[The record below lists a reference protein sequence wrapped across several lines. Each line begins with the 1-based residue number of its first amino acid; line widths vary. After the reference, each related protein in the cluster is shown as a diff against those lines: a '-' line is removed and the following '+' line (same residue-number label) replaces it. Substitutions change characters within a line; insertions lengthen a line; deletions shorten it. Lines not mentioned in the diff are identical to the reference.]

1 MIKLINVVKKFGKIE
16 AVKGINLE
24 VEKGS
29 LFAFLGENGAGKST
43 TLSMI
48 CTESE
53 PTSGEIFIDDE
64 KLTFKNRKLFR
75 QKLGV
80 VFQENVLD
88 DLLTVR
94 ENLYNRASL
103 YGKTKAEITERL
115 ALVSSIMGIE
125 DILNRRFEKLSGG
138 QKRRAEIARAI
149 MHDPEIL
156 LLDEPTTGLDPK
168 TRVSVWKIIDYLR
181 EELGM
186 TVFLTTHYLEEAKD
200 ADQLAVI
207 HKGKIIAQG
216 TPANIRSRFSVD
228 KIFFYDAKVAELQ
241 KIMKKMNLPFKV
253 TNRTMRVDVIDENV
267 EILAILNQAI
277 GFYDSFEVIKGNL
290 DDAFISMIKRTPMIS
305 RNLKIYFRDRTA
317 VFMSLLTVLI
327 IIGLYAI
334 FLGNNMEEMFKQA
347 SGKTIG
353 IQELVNTW
361 VIAGI
366 LSITPVTVSLAVF
379 SLKVHDEELSIARSF
394 AITPAS
400 RWRIVISYIV
410 SGLVAS
416 FLLSVVTLFVG
427 EMYIWLTGGAFLPFE
442 SWIRLIGVILINV
455 FCCSSMMFFIASLVK
470 KASAFS
476 SVSTIVGTV
485 IGFIAGI
492 YLPIGSLPATVQT
505 AMKCFPF
512 TYGASTIREI
522 MTKEPLQQV
531 FAGNTQ
537 AMDATKEMIGI
548 TIYWSDKT
556 VTTGLSLLIL
566 SAFAV
571 VFGVLSV
578 ILMKRQT
585 K

>member
-253 TNRTMRVDVIDENV
+253 TNRTMRVDVIDENI

-290 DDAFISMIKRTPMIS
+290 DDAFISMIKEDS
-305 RNLKIYFRDRTA
+305 ND
-317 VFMSLLTVLI
+317 
-327 IIGLYAI
+327 
-334 FLGNNMEEMFKQA
+334 
-347 SGKTIG
+347 
-353 IQELVNTW
+353 
-361 VIAGI
+361 
-366 LSITPVTVSLAVF
+366 
-379 SLKVHDEELSIARSF
+379 
-394 AITPAS
+394 
-400 RWRIVISYIV
+400 
-410 SGLVAS
+410 
-416 FLLSVVTLFVG
+416 
-427 EMYIWLTGGAFLPFE
+427 
-442 SWIRLIGVILINV
+442 
-455 FCCSSMMFFIASLVK
+455 
-470 KASAFS
+470 
-476 SVSTIVGTV
+476 
-485 IGFIAGI
+485 
-492 YLPIGSLPATVQT
+492 
-505 AMKCFPF
+505 
-512 TYGASTIREI
+512 
-522 MTKEPLQQV
+522 
-531 FAGNTQ
+531 
-537 AMDATKEMIGI
+537 
-548 TIYWSDKT
+548 
-556 VTTGLSLLIL
+556 
-566 SAFAV
+566 
-571 VFGVLSV
+571 
-578 ILMKRQT
+578 
-585 K
+585 

>member
-1 MIKLINVVKKFGKIE
+1 MIKLTNVVKKFGKVE

-53 PTSGEIFIDDE
+53 PTSGEIFIADE
-64 KLTFKNRKLFR
+64 KLTFKNRKSFR

-88 DLLTVR
+88 DILTVR

-241 KIMKKMNLPFKV
+241 TIIEKINLPFKV
-253 TNRTMRVDVIDENV
+253 TKETMRVDVINQDV
-267 EILAILNQAI
+267 EILAILNQTA
-277 GFYDSFEVIKGNL
+277 GLYGSFEVIKGNL
-290 DDAFISMIKRTPMIS
+290 DDAFISMIK
-305 RNLKIYFRDRTA
+305 
-317 VFMSLLTVLI
+317 
-327 IIGLYAI
+327 
-334 FLGNNMEEMFKQA
+334 EE
-347 SGKTIG
+347 S
-353 IQELVNTW
+353 N
-361 VIAGI
+361 
-366 LSITPVTVSLAVF
+366 
-379 SLKVHDEELSIARSF
+379 D
-394 AITPAS
+394 
-400 RWRIVISYIV
+400 
-410 SGLVAS
+410 
-416 FLLSVVTLFVG
+416 
-427 EMYIWLTGGAFLPFE
+427 
-442 SWIRLIGVILINV
+442 
-455 FCCSSMMFFIASLVK
+455 
-470 KASAFS
+470 
-476 SVSTIVGTV
+476 
-485 IGFIAGI
+485 
-492 YLPIGSLPATVQT
+492 
-505 AMKCFPF
+505 
-512 TYGASTIREI
+512 
-522 MTKEPLQQV
+522 
-531 FAGNTQ
+531 
-537 AMDATKEMIGI
+537 
-548 TIYWSDKT
+548 
-556 VTTGLSLLIL
+556 
-566 SAFAV
+566 
-571 VFGVLSV
+571 
-578 ILMKRQT
+578 
-585 K
+585 

>member
-1 MIKLINVVKKFGKIE
+1 MIKLTNVVKKFGKVE

-53 PTSGEIFIDDE
+53 PTSGEIFIADE
-64 KLTFKNRKLFR
+64 KLTFKNRKSFR

-228 KIFFYDAKVAELQ
+228 KIFFYNAKVAELQ
-241 KIMKKMNLPFKV
+241 TIIEKINLPFKV
-253 TNRTMRVDVIDENV
+253 TKETMRVDVINQDV
-267 EILAILNQAI
+267 EILAILNQTA
-277 GFYDSFEVIKGNL
+277 GLYGSFEVIKGNL
-290 DDAFISMIKRTPMIS
+290 DDAFISMIK
-305 RNLKIYFRDRTA
+305 
-317 VFMSLLTVLI
+317 
-327 IIGLYAI
+327 
-334 FLGNNMEEMFKQA
+334 EE
-347 SGKTIG
+347 S
-353 IQELVNTW
+353 N
-361 VIAGI
+361 
-366 LSITPVTVSLAVF
+366 
-379 SLKVHDEELSIARSF
+379 D
-394 AITPAS
+394 
-400 RWRIVISYIV
+400 
-410 SGLVAS
+410 
-416 FLLSVVTLFVG
+416 
-427 EMYIWLTGGAFLPFE
+427 
-442 SWIRLIGVILINV
+442 
-455 FCCSSMMFFIASLVK
+455 
-470 KASAFS
+470 
-476 SVSTIVGTV
+476 
-485 IGFIAGI
+485 
-492 YLPIGSLPATVQT
+492 
-505 AMKCFPF
+505 
-512 TYGASTIREI
+512 
-522 MTKEPLQQV
+522 
-531 FAGNTQ
+531 
-537 AMDATKEMIGI
+537 
-548 TIYWSDKT
+548 
-556 VTTGLSLLIL
+556 
-566 SAFAV
+566 
-571 VFGVLSV
+571 
-578 ILMKRQT
+578 
-585 K
+585 

>member
-290 DDAFISMIKRTPMIS
+290 DDAFISMIKKDS
-305 RNLKIYFRDRTA
+305 ND
-317 VFMSLLTVLI
+317 
-327 IIGLYAI
+327 
-334 FLGNNMEEMFKQA
+334 
-347 SGKTIG
+347 
-353 IQELVNTW
+353 
-361 VIAGI
+361 
-366 LSITPVTVSLAVF
+366 
-379 SLKVHDEELSIARSF
+379 
-394 AITPAS
+394 
-400 RWRIVISYIV
+400 
-410 SGLVAS
+410 
-416 FLLSVVTLFVG
+416 
-427 EMYIWLTGGAFLPFE
+427 
-442 SWIRLIGVILINV
+442 
-455 FCCSSMMFFIASLVK
+455 
-470 KASAFS
+470 
-476 SVSTIVGTV
+476 
-485 IGFIAGI
+485 
-492 YLPIGSLPATVQT
+492 
-505 AMKCFPF
+505 
-512 TYGASTIREI
+512 
-522 MTKEPLQQV
+522 
-531 FAGNTQ
+531 
-537 AMDATKEMIGI
+537 
-548 TIYWSDKT
+548 
-556 VTTGLSLLIL
+556 
-566 SAFAV
+566 
-571 VFGVLSV
+571 
-578 ILMKRQT
+578 
-585 K
+585 

>member
-1 MIKLINVVKKFGKIE
+1 MIRLTNVVKTFGKVE

-64 KLTFKNRKLFR
+64 KLTFKNRKNFR

-103 YGKTKAEITERL
+103 YGKTKAEIAERL
-115 ALVSSIMGIE
+115 ELVSSIMGIE

-207 HKGKIIAQG
+207 HKGNIIAQG

-228 KIFFYDAKVAELQ
+228 KIFFYDANVEELQ
-241 KIMKKMNLPFKV
+241 AIIEKANLPYKV
-253 TNRTMRVDVIDENV
+253 SKGTMRVDVIDENI
-267 EILAILNQAI
+267 EILAILNQAA
-277 GFYDSFEVIKGNL
+277 GLYSSFEVIKGNL
-290 DDAFISMIKRTPMIS
+290 DDAFISMIKEDS
-305 RNLKIYFRDRTA
+305 ND
-317 VFMSLLTVLI
+317 
-327 IIGLYAI
+327 
-334 FLGNNMEEMFKQA
+334 
-347 SGKTIG
+347 
-353 IQELVNTW
+353 
-361 VIAGI
+361 
-366 LSITPVTVSLAVF
+366 
-379 SLKVHDEELSIARSF
+379 
-394 AITPAS
+394 
-400 RWRIVISYIV
+400 
-410 SGLVAS
+410 
-416 FLLSVVTLFVG
+416 
-427 EMYIWLTGGAFLPFE
+427 
-442 SWIRLIGVILINV
+442 
-455 FCCSSMMFFIASLVK
+455 
-470 KASAFS
+470 
-476 SVSTIVGTV
+476 
-485 IGFIAGI
+485 
-492 YLPIGSLPATVQT
+492 
-505 AMKCFPF
+505 
-512 TYGASTIREI
+512 
-522 MTKEPLQQV
+522 
-531 FAGNTQ
+531 
-537 AMDATKEMIGI
+537 
-548 TIYWSDKT
+548 
-556 VTTGLSLLIL
+556 
-566 SAFAV
+566 
-571 VFGVLSV
+571 
-578 ILMKRQT
+578 
-585 K
+585 

>member
-1 MIKLINVVKKFGKIE
+1 MIKLTNVVKKFGKIE

-53 PTSGEIFIDDE
+53 PTSGEIYIDDE

-149 MHDPEIL
+149 MHNPEIL

-216 TPANIRSRFSVD
+216 TPTNIRSRFSVD

-241 KIMKKMNLPFKV
+241 KIMKKANLPFKV
-253 TNRTMRVDVIDENV
+253 SKATMRVDVINQDV
-267 EILAILNQAI
+267 EILAILNQAA
-277 GFYDSFEVIKGNL
+277 GLYGSFEVIKGNL
-290 DDAFISMIKRTPMIS
+290 DDAFISMIK
-305 RNLKIYFRDRTA
+305 
-317 VFMSLLTVLI
+317 
-327 IIGLYAI
+327 
-334 FLGNNMEEMFKQA
+334 EE
-347 SGKTIG
+347 
-353 IQELVNTW
+353 
-361 VIAGI
+361 
-366 LSITPVTVSLAVF
+366 
-379 SLKVHDEELSIARSF
+379 
-394 AITPAS
+394 
-400 RWRIVISYIV
+400 
-410 SGLVAS
+410 
-416 FLLSVVTLFVG
+416 
-427 EMYIWLTGGAFLPFE
+427 
-442 SWIRLIGVILINV
+442 
-455 FCCSSMMFFIASLVK
+455 
-470 KASAFS
+470 
-476 SVSTIVGTV
+476 
-485 IGFIAGI
+485 
-492 YLPIGSLPATVQT
+492 
-505 AMKCFPF
+505 
-512 TYGASTIREI
+512 
-522 MTKEPLQQV
+522 
-531 FAGNTQ
+531 
-537 AMDATKEMIGI
+537 
-548 TIYWSDKT
+548 SDD
-556 VTTGLSLLIL
+556 
-566 SAFAV
+566 
-571 VFGVLSV
+571 
-578 ILMKRQT
+578 
-585 K
+585 

>member
-64 KLTFKNRKLFR
+64 KLKFKNRKLFR

-267 EILAILNQAI
+267 EIFAILNQAI

-290 DDAFISMIKRTPMIS
+290 DDAFISMIKEDS
-305 RNLKIYFRDRTA
+305 ND
-317 VFMSLLTVLI
+317 
-327 IIGLYAI
+327 
-334 FLGNNMEEMFKQA
+334 
-347 SGKTIG
+347 
-353 IQELVNTW
+353 
-361 VIAGI
+361 
-366 LSITPVTVSLAVF
+366 
-379 SLKVHDEELSIARSF
+379 
-394 AITPAS
+394 
-400 RWRIVISYIV
+400 
-410 SGLVAS
+410 
-416 FLLSVVTLFVG
+416 
-427 EMYIWLTGGAFLPFE
+427 
-442 SWIRLIGVILINV
+442 
-455 FCCSSMMFFIASLVK
+455 
-470 KASAFS
+470 
-476 SVSTIVGTV
+476 
-485 IGFIAGI
+485 
-492 YLPIGSLPATVQT
+492 
-505 AMKCFPF
+505 
-512 TYGASTIREI
+512 
-522 MTKEPLQQV
+522 
-531 FAGNTQ
+531 
-537 AMDATKEMIGI
+537 
-548 TIYWSDKT
+548 
-556 VTTGLSLLIL
+556 
-566 SAFAV
+566 
-571 VFGVLSV
+571 
-578 ILMKRQT
+578 
-585 K
+585 

>member
-1 MIKLINVVKKFGKIE
+1 MIKLTNVVKKFGKVE

-53 PTSGEIFIDDE
+53 PTSGEIFIADE
-64 KLTFKNRKLFR
+64 KLTFKNGKSFR

-241 KIMKKMNLPFKV
+241 TIIEKINLPFKV
-253 TNRTMRVDVIDENV
+253 TKETMRVDVINQDV
-267 EILAILNQAI
+267 EILAILNQTA
-277 GFYDSFEVIKGNL
+277 GLYGSFEVIKGNL
-290 DDAFISMIKRTPMIS
+290 DDAFISMIK
-305 RNLKIYFRDRTA
+305 
-317 VFMSLLTVLI
+317 
-327 IIGLYAI
+327 
-334 FLGNNMEEMFKQA
+334 EE
-347 SGKTIG
+347 S
-353 IQELVNTW
+353 N
-361 VIAGI
+361 
-366 LSITPVTVSLAVF
+366 
-379 SLKVHDEELSIARSF
+379 D
-394 AITPAS
+394 
-400 RWRIVISYIV
+400 
-410 SGLVAS
+410 
-416 FLLSVVTLFVG
+416 
-427 EMYIWLTGGAFLPFE
+427 
-442 SWIRLIGVILINV
+442 
-455 FCCSSMMFFIASLVK
+455 
-470 KASAFS
+470 
-476 SVSTIVGTV
+476 
-485 IGFIAGI
+485 
-492 YLPIGSLPATVQT
+492 
-505 AMKCFPF
+505 
-512 TYGASTIREI
+512 
-522 MTKEPLQQV
+522 
-531 FAGNTQ
+531 
-537 AMDATKEMIGI
+537 
-548 TIYWSDKT
+548 
-556 VTTGLSLLIL
+556 
-566 SAFAV
+566 
-571 VFGVLSV
+571 
-578 ILMKRQT
+578 
-585 K
+585 

>member
-1 MIKLINVVKKFGKIE
+1 MIKLTNVVKKFGKIE

-53 PTSGEIFIDDE
+53 PTSGEIYIDDE

-241 KIMKKMNLPFKV
+241 KIMKNANLPFKV
-253 TNRTMRVDVIDENV
+253 SKATMRVDVKNQDV
-267 EILAILNQAI
+267 EILAILNQAA
-277 GFYDSFEVIKGNL
+277 GLYGSFEVIKGNL
-290 DDAFISMIKRTPMIS
+290 DDAFISMIK
-305 RNLKIYFRDRTA
+305 
-317 VFMSLLTVLI
+317 
-327 IIGLYAI
+327 
-334 FLGNNMEEMFKQA
+334 EE
-347 SGKTIG
+347 
-353 IQELVNTW
+353 
-361 VIAGI
+361 
-366 LSITPVTVSLAVF
+366 
-379 SLKVHDEELSIARSF
+379 
-394 AITPAS
+394 
-400 RWRIVISYIV
+400 
-410 SGLVAS
+410 
-416 FLLSVVTLFVG
+416 
-427 EMYIWLTGGAFLPFE
+427 
-442 SWIRLIGVILINV
+442 
-455 FCCSSMMFFIASLVK
+455 
-470 KASAFS
+470 
-476 SVSTIVGTV
+476 
-485 IGFIAGI
+485 
-492 YLPIGSLPATVQT
+492 
-505 AMKCFPF
+505 
-512 TYGASTIREI
+512 
-522 MTKEPLQQV
+522 
-531 FAGNTQ
+531 
-537 AMDATKEMIGI
+537 
-548 TIYWSDKT
+548 SDD
-556 VTTGLSLLIL
+556 
-566 SAFAV
+566 
-571 VFGVLSV
+571 
-578 ILMKRQT
+578 
-585 K
+585 

>member
-1 MIKLINVVKKFGKIE
+1 MIKLTNVVKKFGKIE

-53 PTSGEIFIDDE
+53 PTSGEIYIDDE
-64 KLTFKNRKLFR
+64 KLTFKNRTLFR

-103 YGKTKAEITERL
+103 YGETKAEITERL

-216 TPANIRSRFSVD
+216 TPTNIRSRFSVD

-241 KIMKKMNLPFKV
+241 KIMKKANLPFKV
-253 TNRTMRVDVIDENV
+253 SKATMRVDVINQDV
-267 EILAILNQAI
+267 EILAILNQAA
-277 GFYDSFEVIKGNL
+277 GLYGSFEVIKGNL
-290 DDAFISMIKRTPMIS
+290 DDAFISMIK
-305 RNLKIYFRDRTA
+305 
-317 VFMSLLTVLI
+317 
-327 IIGLYAI
+327 
-334 FLGNNMEEMFKQA
+334 EE
-347 SGKTIG
+347 
-353 IQELVNTW
+353 
-361 VIAGI
+361 
-366 LSITPVTVSLAVF
+366 
-379 SLKVHDEELSIARSF
+379 
-394 AITPAS
+394 
-400 RWRIVISYIV
+400 
-410 SGLVAS
+410 
-416 FLLSVVTLFVG
+416 
-427 EMYIWLTGGAFLPFE
+427 
-442 SWIRLIGVILINV
+442 
-455 FCCSSMMFFIASLVK
+455 
-470 KASAFS
+470 
-476 SVSTIVGTV
+476 
-485 IGFIAGI
+485 
-492 YLPIGSLPATVQT
+492 
-505 AMKCFPF
+505 
-512 TYGASTIREI
+512 
-522 MTKEPLQQV
+522 
-531 FAGNTQ
+531 
-537 AMDATKEMIGI
+537 
-548 TIYWSDKT
+548 SDD
-556 VTTGLSLLIL
+556 
-566 SAFAV
+566 
-571 VFGVLSV
+571 
-578 ILMKRQT
+578 
-585 K
+585 

>member
-1 MIKLINVVKKFGKIE
+1 MIKLTNVVKKFGKVE

-53 PTSGEIFIDDE
+53 PTSGEIFIADE
-64 KLTFKNRKLFR
+64 KLTFKNRKSFR

-241 KIMKKMNLPFKV
+241 TIIEKINLPFKV
-253 TNRTMRVDVIDENV
+253 TKETMRVDVINQDV
-267 EILAILNQAI
+267 EILAILNQTA
-277 GFYDSFEVIKGNL
+277 GLYDSFEVIKGNL
-290 DDAFISMIKRTPMIS
+290 DDAFISMIK
-305 RNLKIYFRDRTA
+305 
-317 VFMSLLTVLI
+317 
-327 IIGLYAI
+327 
-334 FLGNNMEEMFKQA
+334 EE
-347 SGKTIG
+347 S
-353 IQELVNTW
+353 N
-361 VIAGI
+361 
-366 LSITPVTVSLAVF
+366 
-379 SLKVHDEELSIARSF
+379 D
-394 AITPAS
+394 
-400 RWRIVISYIV
+400 
-410 SGLVAS
+410 
-416 FLLSVVTLFVG
+416 
-427 EMYIWLTGGAFLPFE
+427 
-442 SWIRLIGVILINV
+442 
-455 FCCSSMMFFIASLVK
+455 
-470 KASAFS
+470 
-476 SVSTIVGTV
+476 
-485 IGFIAGI
+485 
-492 YLPIGSLPATVQT
+492 
-505 AMKCFPF
+505 
-512 TYGASTIREI
+512 
-522 MTKEPLQQV
+522 
-531 FAGNTQ
+531 
-537 AMDATKEMIGI
+537 
-548 TIYWSDKT
+548 
-556 VTTGLSLLIL
+556 
-566 SAFAV
+566 
-571 VFGVLSV
+571 
-578 ILMKRQT
+578 
-585 K
+585 

>member
-1 MIKLINVVKKFGKIE
+1 MIKLTNVVKKFGKIE

-53 PTSGEIFIDDE
+53 PTSGEIYIDDE

-216 TPANIRSRFSVD
+216 TPTNIRSRFSVD

-241 KIMKKMNLPFKV
+241 KIMKKANLPFKV
-253 TNRTMRVDVIDENV
+253 SKATMRVDVINQDV
-267 EILAILNQAI
+267 EILAILNQA
-277 GFYDSFEVIKGNL
+277 
-290 DDAFISMIKRTPMIS
+290 A
-305 RNLKIYFRDRTA
+305 
-317 VFMSLLTVLI
+317 
-327 IIGLYAI
+327 GLY
-334 FLGNNMEEMFKQA
+334 G
-347 SGKTIG
+347 
-353 IQELVNTW
+353 
-361 VIAGI
+361 
-366 LSITPVTVSLAVF
+366 
-379 SLKVHDEELSIARSF
+379 
-394 AITPAS
+394 
-400 RWRIVISYIV
+400 
-410 SGLVAS
+410 
-416 FLLSVVTLFVG
+416 
-427 EMYIWLTGGAFLPFE
+427 
-442 SWIRLIGVILINV
+442 
-455 FCCSSMMFFIASLVK
+455 
-470 KASAFS
+470 
-476 SVSTIVGTV
+476 
-485 IGFIAGI
+485 
-492 YLPIGSLPATVQT
+492 
-505 AMKCFPF
+505 
-512 TYGASTIREI
+512 
-522 MTKEPLQQV
+522 
-531 FAGNTQ
+531 
-537 AMDATKEMIGI
+537 
-548 TIYWSDKT
+548 
-556 VTTGLSLLIL
+556 
-566 SAFAV
+566 
-571 VFGVLSV
+571 
-578 ILMKRQT
+578 
-585 K
+585 

>member
-181 EELGM
+181 EDLGM

-290 DDAFISMIKRTPMIS
+290 DDAFISMIKEDS
-305 RNLKIYFRDRTA
+305 ND
-317 VFMSLLTVLI
+317 
-327 IIGLYAI
+327 
-334 FLGNNMEEMFKQA
+334 
-347 SGKTIG
+347 
-353 IQELVNTW
+353 
-361 VIAGI
+361 
-366 LSITPVTVSLAVF
+366 
-379 SLKVHDEELSIARSF
+379 
-394 AITPAS
+394 
-400 RWRIVISYIV
+400 
-410 SGLVAS
+410 
-416 FLLSVVTLFVG
+416 
-427 EMYIWLTGGAFLPFE
+427 
-442 SWIRLIGVILINV
+442 
-455 FCCSSMMFFIASLVK
+455 
-470 KASAFS
+470 
-476 SVSTIVGTV
+476 
-485 IGFIAGI
+485 
-492 YLPIGSLPATVQT
+492 
-505 AMKCFPF
+505 
-512 TYGASTIREI
+512 
-522 MTKEPLQQV
+522 
-531 FAGNTQ
+531 
-537 AMDATKEMIGI
+537 
-548 TIYWSDKT
+548 
-556 VTTGLSLLIL
+556 
-566 SAFAV
+566 
-571 VFGVLSV
+571 
-578 ILMKRQT
+578 
-585 K
+585 

>member
-1 MIKLINVVKKFGKIE
+1 MIKLTNVVKKFGKVE

-53 PTSGEIFIDDE
+53 PTSGEIFIADE
-64 KLTFKNRKLFR
+64 KLTFKNRKSFR

-103 YGKTKAEITERL
+103 YGKTNAEITERL

-241 KIMKKMNLPFKV
+241 TIIEKINLPFKV
-253 TNRTMRVDVIDENV
+253 TKETMRVDVINQDV
-267 EILAILNQAI
+267 EILAILNQTA
-277 GFYDSFEVIKGNL
+277 GLYGSFEVVKGNL
-290 DDAFISMIKRTPMIS
+290 DDAFISMIK
-305 RNLKIYFRDRTA
+305 
-317 VFMSLLTVLI
+317 
-327 IIGLYAI
+327 
-334 FLGNNMEEMFKQA
+334 EE
-347 SGKTIG
+347 S
-353 IQELVNTW
+353 N
-361 VIAGI
+361 
-366 LSITPVTVSLAVF
+366 
-379 SLKVHDEELSIARSF
+379 D
-394 AITPAS
+394 
-400 RWRIVISYIV
+400 
-410 SGLVAS
+410 
-416 FLLSVVTLFVG
+416 
-427 EMYIWLTGGAFLPFE
+427 
-442 SWIRLIGVILINV
+442 
-455 FCCSSMMFFIASLVK
+455 
-470 KASAFS
+470 
-476 SVSTIVGTV
+476 
-485 IGFIAGI
+485 
-492 YLPIGSLPATVQT
+492 
-505 AMKCFPF
+505 
-512 TYGASTIREI
+512 
-522 MTKEPLQQV
+522 
-531 FAGNTQ
+531 
-537 AMDATKEMIGI
+537 
-548 TIYWSDKT
+548 
-556 VTTGLSLLIL
+556 
-566 SAFAV
+566 
-571 VFGVLSV
+571 
-578 ILMKRQT
+578 
-585 K
+585 

>member
-1 MIKLINVVKKFGKIE
+1 MIKLTNVVKKFGKVE

-53 PTSGEIFIDDE
+53 PTSGEIFIADE
-64 KLTFKNRKLFR
+64 KLTFKNRKSFR

-207 HKGKIIAQG
+207 HKGKIIAEG

-241 KIMKKMNLPFKV
+241 TIIEKINLPFKV
-253 TNRTMRVDVIDENV
+253 TKETMRVDVINQDV
-267 EILAILNQAI
+267 EILAILNQTA
-277 GFYDSFEVIKGNL
+277 GLYGSFEMIKGNL
-290 DDAFISMIKRTPMIS
+290 DDAFISMIK
-305 RNLKIYFRDRTA
+305 
-317 VFMSLLTVLI
+317 
-327 IIGLYAI
+327 
-334 FLGNNMEEMFKQA
+334 EE
-347 SGKTIG
+347 S
-353 IQELVNTW
+353 N
-361 VIAGI
+361 
-366 LSITPVTVSLAVF
+366 
-379 SLKVHDEELSIARSF
+379 D
-394 AITPAS
+394 
-400 RWRIVISYIV
+400 
-410 SGLVAS
+410 
-416 FLLSVVTLFVG
+416 
-427 EMYIWLTGGAFLPFE
+427 
-442 SWIRLIGVILINV
+442 
-455 FCCSSMMFFIASLVK
+455 
-470 KASAFS
+470 
-476 SVSTIVGTV
+476 
-485 IGFIAGI
+485 
-492 YLPIGSLPATVQT
+492 
-505 AMKCFPF
+505 
-512 TYGASTIREI
+512 
-522 MTKEPLQQV
+522 
-531 FAGNTQ
+531 
-537 AMDATKEMIGI
+537 
-548 TIYWSDKT
+548 
-556 VTTGLSLLIL
+556 
-566 SAFAV
+566 
-571 VFGVLSV
+571 
-578 ILMKRQT
+578 
-585 K
+585 

>member
-1 MIKLINVVKKFGKIE
+1 MIKLTNVVKKFGKIE

-53 PTSGEIFIDDE
+53 PTSGEIYIDDE

-216 TPANIRSRFSVD
+216 TPTNIRSRFSVD

-241 KIMKKMNLPFKV
+241 KIMKKANLPFKV
-253 TNRTMRVDVIDENV
+253 SKATMRVDVINQDV
-267 EILAILNQAI
+267 EILAILNQAA
-277 GFYDSFEVIKGNL
+277 GLYGSFEVIKGNL
-290 DDAFISMIKRTPMIS
+290 DDAFILMIK
-305 RNLKIYFRDRTA
+305 
-317 VFMSLLTVLI
+317 
-327 IIGLYAI
+327 
-334 FLGNNMEEMFKQA
+334 EE
-347 SGKTIG
+347 
-353 IQELVNTW
+353 
-361 VIAGI
+361 
-366 LSITPVTVSLAVF
+366 
-379 SLKVHDEELSIARSF
+379 
-394 AITPAS
+394 
-400 RWRIVISYIV
+400 
-410 SGLVAS
+410 
-416 FLLSVVTLFVG
+416 
-427 EMYIWLTGGAFLPFE
+427 
-442 SWIRLIGVILINV
+442 
-455 FCCSSMMFFIASLVK
+455 
-470 KASAFS
+470 
-476 SVSTIVGTV
+476 
-485 IGFIAGI
+485 
-492 YLPIGSLPATVQT
+492 
-505 AMKCFPF
+505 
-512 TYGASTIREI
+512 
-522 MTKEPLQQV
+522 
-531 FAGNTQ
+531 
-537 AMDATKEMIGI
+537 
-548 TIYWSDKT
+548 SDD
-556 VTTGLSLLIL
+556 
-566 SAFAV
+566 
-571 VFGVLSV
+571 
-578 ILMKRQT
+578 
-585 K
+585 

>member
-1 MIKLINVVKKFGKIE
+1 MIKLTNVVKKFGKVE

-53 PTSGEIFIDDE
+53 PTSGEIFIADE
-64 KLTFKNRKLFR
+64 KLTFKNRKSFR

-241 KIMKKMNLPFKV
+241 TIIEKINLPFKV
-253 TNRTMRVDVIDENV
+253 TKETMRVDVINKDV
-267 EILAILNQAI
+267 EILAILNQSA
-277 GFYDSFEVIKGNL
+277 GLYGSFEVIKGNL
-290 DDAFISMIKRTPMIS
+290 DDAFISMIK
-305 RNLKIYFRDRTA
+305 
-317 VFMSLLTVLI
+317 
-327 IIGLYAI
+327 
-334 FLGNNMEEMFKQA
+334 EE
-347 SGKTIG
+347 S
-353 IQELVNTW
+353 N
-361 VIAGI
+361 
-366 LSITPVTVSLAVF
+366 
-379 SLKVHDEELSIARSF
+379 D
-394 AITPAS
+394 
-400 RWRIVISYIV
+400 
-410 SGLVAS
+410 
-416 FLLSVVTLFVG
+416 
-427 EMYIWLTGGAFLPFE
+427 
-442 SWIRLIGVILINV
+442 
-455 FCCSSMMFFIASLVK
+455 
-470 KASAFS
+470 
-476 SVSTIVGTV
+476 
-485 IGFIAGI
+485 
-492 YLPIGSLPATVQT
+492 
-505 AMKCFPF
+505 
-512 TYGASTIREI
+512 
-522 MTKEPLQQV
+522 
-531 FAGNTQ
+531 
-537 AMDATKEMIGI
+537 
-548 TIYWSDKT
+548 
-556 VTTGLSLLIL
+556 
-566 SAFAV
+566 
-571 VFGVLSV
+571 
-578 ILMKRQT
+578 
-585 K
+585 

>member
-1 MIKLINVVKKFGKIE
+1 MIKLTNVVKKFGKIE

-53 PTSGEIFIDDE
+53 PTSGEIYIDDE

-216 TPANIRSRFSVD
+216 TPTNIRSRFSVD

-241 KIMKKMNLPFKV
+241 KIMKKANLPFKV
-253 TNRTMRVDVIDENV
+253 SKATMRVDVINQDV
-267 EILAILNQAI
+267 EILAILNQAA
-277 GFYDSFEVIKGNL
+277 GLYGSFEVIKGNL
-290 DDAFISMIKRTPMIS
+290 DDAFISMIK
-305 RNLKIYFRDRTA
+305 
-317 VFMSLLTVLI
+317 
-327 IIGLYAI
+327 
-334 FLGNNMEEMFKQA
+334 EEY
-347 SGKTIG
+347 
-353 IQELVNTW
+353 
-361 VIAGI
+361 
-366 LSITPVTVSLAVF
+366 
-379 SLKVHDEELSIARSF
+379 D
-394 AITPAS
+394 
-400 RWRIVISYIV
+400 
-410 SGLVAS
+410 
-416 FLLSVVTLFVG
+416 
-427 EMYIWLTGGAFLPFE
+427 
-442 SWIRLIGVILINV
+442 
-455 FCCSSMMFFIASLVK
+455 
-470 KASAFS
+470 
-476 SVSTIVGTV
+476 
-485 IGFIAGI
+485 
-492 YLPIGSLPATVQT
+492 
-505 AMKCFPF
+505 
-512 TYGASTIREI
+512 
-522 MTKEPLQQV
+522 
-531 FAGNTQ
+531 
-537 AMDATKEMIGI
+537 D
-548 TIYWSDKT
+548 
-556 VTTGLSLLIL
+556 
-566 SAFAV
+566 
-571 VFGVLSV
+571 
-578 ILMKRQT
+578 
-585 K
+585 

>member
-267 EILAILNQAI
+267 EILAILNQSI

-290 DDAFISMIKRTPMIS
+290 DDAFISMIKEDS
-305 RNLKIYFRDRTA
+305 ND
-317 VFMSLLTVLI
+317 
-327 IIGLYAI
+327 
-334 FLGNNMEEMFKQA
+334 
-347 SGKTIG
+347 
-353 IQELVNTW
+353 
-361 VIAGI
+361 
-366 LSITPVTVSLAVF
+366 
-379 SLKVHDEELSIARSF
+379 
-394 AITPAS
+394 
-400 RWRIVISYIV
+400 
-410 SGLVAS
+410 
-416 FLLSVVTLFVG
+416 
-427 EMYIWLTGGAFLPFE
+427 
-442 SWIRLIGVILINV
+442 
-455 FCCSSMMFFIASLVK
+455 
-470 KASAFS
+470 
-476 SVSTIVGTV
+476 
-485 IGFIAGI
+485 
-492 YLPIGSLPATVQT
+492 
-505 AMKCFPF
+505 
-512 TYGASTIREI
+512 
-522 MTKEPLQQV
+522 
-531 FAGNTQ
+531 
-537 AMDATKEMIGI
+537 
-548 TIYWSDKT
+548 
-556 VTTGLSLLIL
+556 
-566 SAFAV
+566 
-571 VFGVLSV
+571 
-578 ILMKRQT
+578 
-585 K
+585 

>member
-156 LLDEPTTGLDPK
+156 LLDEQTTGLDPK

-290 DDAFISMIKRTPMIS
+290 DDAFISMIKEDS
-305 RNLKIYFRDRTA
+305 ND
-317 VFMSLLTVLI
+317 
-327 IIGLYAI
+327 
-334 FLGNNMEEMFKQA
+334 
-347 SGKTIG
+347 
-353 IQELVNTW
+353 
-361 VIAGI
+361 
-366 LSITPVTVSLAVF
+366 
-379 SLKVHDEELSIARSF
+379 
-394 AITPAS
+394 
-400 RWRIVISYIV
+400 
-410 SGLVAS
+410 
-416 FLLSVVTLFVG
+416 
-427 EMYIWLTGGAFLPFE
+427 
-442 SWIRLIGVILINV
+442 
-455 FCCSSMMFFIASLVK
+455 
-470 KASAFS
+470 
-476 SVSTIVGTV
+476 
-485 IGFIAGI
+485 
-492 YLPIGSLPATVQT
+492 
-505 AMKCFPF
+505 
-512 TYGASTIREI
+512 
-522 MTKEPLQQV
+522 
-531 FAGNTQ
+531 
-537 AMDATKEMIGI
+537 
-548 TIYWSDKT
+548 
-556 VTTGLSLLIL
+556 
-566 SAFAV
+566 
-571 VFGVLSV
+571 
-578 ILMKRQT
+578 
-585 K
+585 

>member
-1 MIKLINVVKKFGKIE
+1 MIKLANVVKKFGKVE

-53 PTSGEIFIDDE
+53 PTSGEIFIADE
-64 KLTFKNRKLFR
+64 KLTFKNRKSFR

-103 YGKTKAEITERL
+103 YGKTKAEISERL
-115 ALVSSIMGIE
+115 ELVSSIMGIE

-241 KIMKKMNLPFKV
+241 TIIEKINLPFKV
-253 TNRTMRVDVIDENV
+253 TKETMRVDVINQDV
-267 EILAILNQAI
+267 EILAILNQTA
-277 GFYDSFEVIKGNL
+277 GLYGSFEVIKGNL
-290 DDAFISMIKRTPMIS
+290 DDAFISMIK
-305 RNLKIYFRDRTA
+305 
-317 VFMSLLTVLI
+317 
-327 IIGLYAI
+327 
-334 FLGNNMEEMFKQA
+334 EE
-347 SGKTIG
+347 S
-353 IQELVNTW
+353 N
-361 VIAGI
+361 
-366 LSITPVTVSLAVF
+366 
-379 SLKVHDEELSIARSF
+379 D
-394 AITPAS
+394 
-400 RWRIVISYIV
+400 
-410 SGLVAS
+410 
-416 FLLSVVTLFVG
+416 
-427 EMYIWLTGGAFLPFE
+427 
-442 SWIRLIGVILINV
+442 
-455 FCCSSMMFFIASLVK
+455 
-470 KASAFS
+470 
-476 SVSTIVGTV
+476 
-485 IGFIAGI
+485 
-492 YLPIGSLPATVQT
+492 
-505 AMKCFPF
+505 
-512 TYGASTIREI
+512 
-522 MTKEPLQQV
+522 
-531 FAGNTQ
+531 
-537 AMDATKEMIGI
+537 
-548 TIYWSDKT
+548 
-556 VTTGLSLLIL
+556 
-566 SAFAV
+566 
-571 VFGVLSV
+571 
-578 ILMKRQT
+578 
-585 K
+585 

>member
-1 MIKLINVVKKFGKIE
+1 MIKLTNVVKNFGNVE

-53 PTSGEIFIDDE
+53 PTSGEIFIADE
-64 KLTFKNRKLFR
+64 KLTFKNRKSFR

-241 KIMKKMNLPFKV
+241 TIIEKINLPFKV
-253 TNRTMRVDVIDENV
+253 TKETMRVDVINQDV
-267 EILAILNQAI
+267 EILAILNQTA
-277 GFYDSFEVIKGNL
+277 GLYGSFEVIKGNL
-290 DDAFISMIKRTPMIS
+290 DDAFISMIK
-305 RNLKIYFRDRTA
+305 
-317 VFMSLLTVLI
+317 
-327 IIGLYAI
+327 
-334 FLGNNMEEMFKQA
+334 EE
-347 SGKTIG
+347 S
-353 IQELVNTW
+353 N
-361 VIAGI
+361 
-366 LSITPVTVSLAVF
+366 
-379 SLKVHDEELSIARSF
+379 D
-394 AITPAS
+394 
-400 RWRIVISYIV
+400 
-410 SGLVAS
+410 
-416 FLLSVVTLFVG
+416 
-427 EMYIWLTGGAFLPFE
+427 
-442 SWIRLIGVILINV
+442 
-455 FCCSSMMFFIASLVK
+455 
-470 KASAFS
+470 
-476 SVSTIVGTV
+476 
-485 IGFIAGI
+485 
-492 YLPIGSLPATVQT
+492 
-505 AMKCFPF
+505 
-512 TYGASTIREI
+512 
-522 MTKEPLQQV
+522 
-531 FAGNTQ
+531 
-537 AMDATKEMIGI
+537 
-548 TIYWSDKT
+548 
-556 VTTGLSLLIL
+556 
-566 SAFAV
+566 
-571 VFGVLSV
+571 
-578 ILMKRQT
+578 
-585 K
+585 

>member
-1 MIKLINVVKKFGKIE
+1 MIKLTNVVKKFGKVE

-24 VEKGS
+24 VEKAS

-53 PTSGEIFIDDE
+53 PTSGEIFIADE
-64 KLTFKNRKLFR
+64 KLTFKNRKSFR

-207 HKGKIIAQG
+207 HKGKIIAHG

-241 KIMKKMNLPFKV
+241 TIIEKINLPFKV
-253 TNRTMRVDVIDENV
+253 TKETMRVDVINQDV
-267 EILAILNQAI
+267 EILAILNQTA
-277 GFYDSFEVIKGNL
+277 GLYGSFEVIKGNL
-290 DDAFISMIKRTPMIS
+290 DDAFISMIK
-305 RNLKIYFRDRTA
+305 
-317 VFMSLLTVLI
+317 
-327 IIGLYAI
+327 
-334 FLGNNMEEMFKQA
+334 EE
-347 SGKTIG
+347 S
-353 IQELVNTW
+353 N
-361 VIAGI
+361 
-366 LSITPVTVSLAVF
+366 
-379 SLKVHDEELSIARSF
+379 D
-394 AITPAS
+394 
-400 RWRIVISYIV
+400 
-410 SGLVAS
+410 
-416 FLLSVVTLFVG
+416 
-427 EMYIWLTGGAFLPFE
+427 
-442 SWIRLIGVILINV
+442 
-455 FCCSSMMFFIASLVK
+455 
-470 KASAFS
+470 
-476 SVSTIVGTV
+476 
-485 IGFIAGI
+485 
-492 YLPIGSLPATVQT
+492 
-505 AMKCFPF
+505 
-512 TYGASTIREI
+512 
-522 MTKEPLQQV
+522 
-531 FAGNTQ
+531 
-537 AMDATKEMIGI
+537 
-548 TIYWSDKT
+548 
-556 VTTGLSLLIL
+556 
-566 SAFAV
+566 
-571 VFGVLSV
+571 
-578 ILMKRQT
+578 
-585 K
+585 

>member
-1 MIKLINVVKKFGKIE
+1 MIKLTNVVKKFGKIE

-53 PTSGEIFIDDE
+53 PTSGEIYIDDE

-216 TPANIRSRFSVD
+216 APTNIRSRFSVD

-241 KIMKKMNLPFKV
+241 KIMKKANLPFKV
-253 TNRTMRVDVIDENV
+253 SKATMRVDVINQDV
-267 EILAILNQAI
+267 EILAILNQAA
-277 GFYDSFEVIKGNL
+277 GLYGSFEVIKGNL
-290 DDAFISMIKRTPMIS
+290 DDAFISMIK
-305 RNLKIYFRDRTA
+305 
-317 VFMSLLTVLI
+317 
-327 IIGLYAI
+327 
-334 FLGNNMEEMFKQA
+334 EE
-347 SGKTIG
+347 
-353 IQELVNTW
+353 
-361 VIAGI
+361 
-366 LSITPVTVSLAVF
+366 
-379 SLKVHDEELSIARSF
+379 
-394 AITPAS
+394 
-400 RWRIVISYIV
+400 
-410 SGLVAS
+410 
-416 FLLSVVTLFVG
+416 
-427 EMYIWLTGGAFLPFE
+427 
-442 SWIRLIGVILINV
+442 
-455 FCCSSMMFFIASLVK
+455 
-470 KASAFS
+470 
-476 SVSTIVGTV
+476 
-485 IGFIAGI
+485 
-492 YLPIGSLPATVQT
+492 
-505 AMKCFPF
+505 
-512 TYGASTIREI
+512 
-522 MTKEPLQQV
+522 
-531 FAGNTQ
+531 
-537 AMDATKEMIGI
+537 
-548 TIYWSDKT
+548 SDD
-556 VTTGLSLLIL
+556 
-566 SAFAV
+566 
-571 VFGVLSV
+571 
-578 ILMKRQT
+578 
-585 K
+585 

>member
-1 MIKLINVVKKFGKIE
+1 MIKLTNVVKKFGKIE

-53 PTSGEIFIDDE
+53 PTSGEIYIDDE

-88 DLLTVR
+88 DFLTVR

-241 KIMKKMNLPFKV
+241 KIMKKANLPFKV
-253 TNRTMRVDVIDENV
+253 SKATMRVDVINQDV
-267 EILAILNQAI
+267 EILAILNQAA
-277 GFYDSFEVIKGNL
+277 GLYGSFEVIKGNL
-290 DDAFISMIKRTPMIS
+290 DDAFISMIK
-305 RNLKIYFRDRTA
+305 
-317 VFMSLLTVLI
+317 
-327 IIGLYAI
+327 
-334 FLGNNMEEMFKQA
+334 EE
-347 SGKTIG
+347 
-353 IQELVNTW
+353 
-361 VIAGI
+361 
-366 LSITPVTVSLAVF
+366 
-379 SLKVHDEELSIARSF
+379 
-394 AITPAS
+394 
-400 RWRIVISYIV
+400 
-410 SGLVAS
+410 
-416 FLLSVVTLFVG
+416 
-427 EMYIWLTGGAFLPFE
+427 
-442 SWIRLIGVILINV
+442 
-455 FCCSSMMFFIASLVK
+455 
-470 KASAFS
+470 
-476 SVSTIVGTV
+476 
-485 IGFIAGI
+485 
-492 YLPIGSLPATVQT
+492 
-505 AMKCFPF
+505 
-512 TYGASTIREI
+512 
-522 MTKEPLQQV
+522 
-531 FAGNTQ
+531 
-537 AMDATKEMIGI
+537 
-548 TIYWSDKT
+548 SDD
-556 VTTGLSLLIL
+556 
-566 SAFAV
+566 
-571 VFGVLSV
+571 
-578 ILMKRQT
+578 
-585 K
+585 

>member
-1 MIKLINVVKKFGKIE
+1 MIKLTNVVKKFGKVE

-53 PTSGEIFIDDE
+53 PTSGEIFIADE
-64 KLTFKNRKLFR
+64 KLTFKNRKSFR

-253 TNRTMRVDVIDENV
+253 TNRTMRVDVINQDV
-267 EILAILNQAI
+267 EILAILNQTA
-277 GFYDSFEVIKGNL
+277 GLYGSFEVIKGNL
-290 DDAFISMIKRTPMIS
+290 DDAFISMIK
-305 RNLKIYFRDRTA
+305 
-317 VFMSLLTVLI
+317 
-327 IIGLYAI
+327 
-334 FLGNNMEEMFKQA
+334 EE
-347 SGKTIG
+347 S
-353 IQELVNTW
+353 N
-361 VIAGI
+361 
-366 LSITPVTVSLAVF
+366 
-379 SLKVHDEELSIARSF
+379 D
-394 AITPAS
+394 
-400 RWRIVISYIV
+400 
-410 SGLVAS
+410 
-416 FLLSVVTLFVG
+416 
-427 EMYIWLTGGAFLPFE
+427 
-442 SWIRLIGVILINV
+442 
-455 FCCSSMMFFIASLVK
+455 
-470 KASAFS
+470 
-476 SVSTIVGTV
+476 
-485 IGFIAGI
+485 
-492 YLPIGSLPATVQT
+492 
-505 AMKCFPF
+505 
-512 TYGASTIREI
+512 
-522 MTKEPLQQV
+522 
-531 FAGNTQ
+531 
-537 AMDATKEMIGI
+537 
-548 TIYWSDKT
+548 
-556 VTTGLSLLIL
+556 
-566 SAFAV
+566 
-571 VFGVLSV
+571 
-578 ILMKRQT
+578 
-585 K
+585 

>member
-115 ALVSSIMGIE
+115 ALVSSIMRIE

-290 DDAFISMIKRTPMIS
+290 DDAFISMIKEDS
-305 RNLKIYFRDRTA
+305 ND
-317 VFMSLLTVLI
+317 
-327 IIGLYAI
+327 
-334 FLGNNMEEMFKQA
+334 
-347 SGKTIG
+347 
-353 IQELVNTW
+353 
-361 VIAGI
+361 
-366 LSITPVTVSLAVF
+366 
-379 SLKVHDEELSIARSF
+379 
-394 AITPAS
+394 
-400 RWRIVISYIV
+400 
-410 SGLVAS
+410 
-416 FLLSVVTLFVG
+416 
-427 EMYIWLTGGAFLPFE
+427 
-442 SWIRLIGVILINV
+442 
-455 FCCSSMMFFIASLVK
+455 
-470 KASAFS
+470 
-476 SVSTIVGTV
+476 
-485 IGFIAGI
+485 
-492 YLPIGSLPATVQT
+492 
-505 AMKCFPF
+505 
-512 TYGASTIREI
+512 
-522 MTKEPLQQV
+522 
-531 FAGNTQ
+531 
-537 AMDATKEMIGI
+537 
-548 TIYWSDKT
+548 
-556 VTTGLSLLIL
+556 
-566 SAFAV
+566 
-571 VFGVLSV
+571 
-578 ILMKRQT
+578 
-585 K
+585 

>member
-168 TRVSVWKIIDYLR
+168 NRVSVWKIIDYLR

-290 DDAFISMIKRTPMIS
+290 DDAFISMIKEDS
-305 RNLKIYFRDRTA
+305 ND
-317 VFMSLLTVLI
+317 
-327 IIGLYAI
+327 
-334 FLGNNMEEMFKQA
+334 
-347 SGKTIG
+347 
-353 IQELVNTW
+353 
-361 VIAGI
+361 
-366 LSITPVTVSLAVF
+366 
-379 SLKVHDEELSIARSF
+379 
-394 AITPAS
+394 
-400 RWRIVISYIV
+400 
-410 SGLVAS
+410 
-416 FLLSVVTLFVG
+416 
-427 EMYIWLTGGAFLPFE
+427 
-442 SWIRLIGVILINV
+442 
-455 FCCSSMMFFIASLVK
+455 
-470 KASAFS
+470 
-476 SVSTIVGTV
+476 
-485 IGFIAGI
+485 
-492 YLPIGSLPATVQT
+492 
-505 AMKCFPF
+505 
-512 TYGASTIREI
+512 
-522 MTKEPLQQV
+522 
-531 FAGNTQ
+531 
-537 AMDATKEMIGI
+537 
-548 TIYWSDKT
+548 
-556 VTTGLSLLIL
+556 
-566 SAFAV
+566 
-571 VFGVLSV
+571 
-578 ILMKRQT
+578 
-585 K
+585 

>member
-1 MIKLINVVKKFGKIE
+1 MIKLTNVVKKFGKIE

-53 PTSGEIFIDDE
+53 PTSGEIYIDDE

-207 HKGKIIAQG
+207 KKGKIIAQG
-216 TPANIRSRFSVD
+216 TPTNIRSRFSVD

-241 KIMKKMNLPFKV
+241 KIMKKANLPFKV
-253 TNRTMRVDVIDENV
+253 SKATMRVDVINQDV
-267 EILAILNQAI
+267 EILAILNQAA
-277 GFYDSFEVIKGNL
+277 GLYGSFEVIKGNL
-290 DDAFISMIKRTPMIS
+290 DDAFISMIK
-305 RNLKIYFRDRTA
+305 
-317 VFMSLLTVLI
+317 
-327 IIGLYAI
+327 
-334 FLGNNMEEMFKQA
+334 EE
-347 SGKTIG
+347 
-353 IQELVNTW
+353 
-361 VIAGI
+361 
-366 LSITPVTVSLAVF
+366 
-379 SLKVHDEELSIARSF
+379 
-394 AITPAS
+394 
-400 RWRIVISYIV
+400 
-410 SGLVAS
+410 
-416 FLLSVVTLFVG
+416 
-427 EMYIWLTGGAFLPFE
+427 
-442 SWIRLIGVILINV
+442 
-455 FCCSSMMFFIASLVK
+455 
-470 KASAFS
+470 
-476 SVSTIVGTV
+476 
-485 IGFIAGI
+485 
-492 YLPIGSLPATVQT
+492 
-505 AMKCFPF
+505 
-512 TYGASTIREI
+512 
-522 MTKEPLQQV
+522 
-531 FAGNTQ
+531 
-537 AMDATKEMIGI
+537 
-548 TIYWSDKT
+548 SDD
-556 VTTGLSLLIL
+556 
-566 SAFAV
+566 
-571 VFGVLSV
+571 
-578 ILMKRQT
+578 
-585 K
+585 

>member
-1 MIKLINVVKKFGKIE
+1 MIKLTNVVKKFGKIE

-53 PTSGEIFIDDE
+53 PTSGEIYIDDE

-216 TPANIRSRFSVD
+216 TPTNIRSRFSVD
-228 KIFFYDAKVAELQ
+228 KIFFYDAKVAEHQ
-241 KIMKKMNLPFKV
+241 KIMKKANLPFKV
-253 TNRTMRVDVIDENV
+253 SKATMRVDVINQDV
-267 EILAILNQAI
+267 EILAILNQAA
-277 GFYDSFEVIKGNL
+277 GLYGSFEVIKGNL
-290 DDAFISMIKRTPMIS
+290 DDAFISMIK
-305 RNLKIYFRDRTA
+305 
-317 VFMSLLTVLI
+317 
-327 IIGLYAI
+327 
-334 FLGNNMEEMFKQA
+334 EE
-347 SGKTIG
+347 
-353 IQELVNTW
+353 
-361 VIAGI
+361 
-366 LSITPVTVSLAVF
+366 
-379 SLKVHDEELSIARSF
+379 
-394 AITPAS
+394 
-400 RWRIVISYIV
+400 
-410 SGLVAS
+410 
-416 FLLSVVTLFVG
+416 
-427 EMYIWLTGGAFLPFE
+427 
-442 SWIRLIGVILINV
+442 
-455 FCCSSMMFFIASLVK
+455 
-470 KASAFS
+470 
-476 SVSTIVGTV
+476 
-485 IGFIAGI
+485 
-492 YLPIGSLPATVQT
+492 
-505 AMKCFPF
+505 
-512 TYGASTIREI
+512 
-522 MTKEPLQQV
+522 
-531 FAGNTQ
+531 
-537 AMDATKEMIGI
+537 
-548 TIYWSDKT
+548 SDD
-556 VTTGLSLLIL
+556 
-566 SAFAV
+566 
-571 VFGVLSV
+571 
-578 ILMKRQT
+578 
-585 K
+585 

>member
-253 TNRTMRVDVIDENV
+253 TNRTMRVDVIDENF

-290 DDAFISMIKRTPMIS
+290 DDAFISMIKEDS
-305 RNLKIYFRDRTA
+305 ND
-317 VFMSLLTVLI
+317 
-327 IIGLYAI
+327 
-334 FLGNNMEEMFKQA
+334 
-347 SGKTIG
+347 
-353 IQELVNTW
+353 
-361 VIAGI
+361 
-366 LSITPVTVSLAVF
+366 
-379 SLKVHDEELSIARSF
+379 
-394 AITPAS
+394 
-400 RWRIVISYIV
+400 
-410 SGLVAS
+410 
-416 FLLSVVTLFVG
+416 
-427 EMYIWLTGGAFLPFE
+427 
-442 SWIRLIGVILINV
+442 
-455 FCCSSMMFFIASLVK
+455 
-470 KASAFS
+470 
-476 SVSTIVGTV
+476 
-485 IGFIAGI
+485 
-492 YLPIGSLPATVQT
+492 
-505 AMKCFPF
+505 
-512 TYGASTIREI
+512 
-522 MTKEPLQQV
+522 
-531 FAGNTQ
+531 
-537 AMDATKEMIGI
+537 
-548 TIYWSDKT
+548 
-556 VTTGLSLLIL
+556 
-566 SAFAV
+566 
-571 VFGVLSV
+571 
-578 ILMKRQT
+578 
-585 K
+585 

>member
-277 GFYDSFEVIKGNL
+277 GFYDSFEVINGNL
-290 DDAFISMIKRTPMIS
+290 DDAFISMIKEDS
-305 RNLKIYFRDRTA
+305 ND
-317 VFMSLLTVLI
+317 
-327 IIGLYAI
+327 
-334 FLGNNMEEMFKQA
+334 
-347 SGKTIG
+347 
-353 IQELVNTW
+353 
-361 VIAGI
+361 
-366 LSITPVTVSLAVF
+366 
-379 SLKVHDEELSIARSF
+379 
-394 AITPAS
+394 
-400 RWRIVISYIV
+400 
-410 SGLVAS
+410 
-416 FLLSVVTLFVG
+416 
-427 EMYIWLTGGAFLPFE
+427 
-442 SWIRLIGVILINV
+442 
-455 FCCSSMMFFIASLVK
+455 
-470 KASAFS
+470 
-476 SVSTIVGTV
+476 
-485 IGFIAGI
+485 
-492 YLPIGSLPATVQT
+492 
-505 AMKCFPF
+505 
-512 TYGASTIREI
+512 
-522 MTKEPLQQV
+522 
-531 FAGNTQ
+531 
-537 AMDATKEMIGI
+537 
-548 TIYWSDKT
+548 
-556 VTTGLSLLIL
+556 
-566 SAFAV
+566 
-571 VFGVLSV
+571 
-578 ILMKRQT
+578 
-585 K
+585 